1 MKHKHLF
8 ILCPPASG
16 STLLWQILRTSP
28 QVASLPGEGQVLARE
43 ILFNRR
49 RWDPLMP
56 VDWEQVR
63 KAWEE
68 AWDMSKPVLLEKS
81 PPHLVRARQLEEF
94 FPQSRFVVMM
104 RNPYA
109 FCEGIKRRWKNELGY
124 AAIARLWVTWAGCQV
139 ANLRQLRHALFLS
152 YEELTDDAQ
161 GQCRR
166 LLQFVPELQEL
177 HPEREFSV
185 FEKVQ
190 VVENLNS
197 RQIARLT
204 PGDILEIN
212 SVLKDSPELVKD
224 FQYGFINDPA

>member
-28 QVASLPGEGQVLARE
+28 QVASLPGEGQALARE
-43 ILFNRR
+43 ILFNRQ
-49 RWDPLMP
+49 RWDPRMP

-81 PPHLVRARQLEEF
+81 PPHLVRARQLEAF
-94 FPQSRFVVMM
+94 FPESHFVVMM

-109 FCEGIKRRWKNELGY
+109 FCEGIKRRWKSDWSY
-124 AAIARLWVTWAGCQV
+124 AAIARFWIDWAGHQL
-139 ANLRQLRHALFLS
+139 ANLRQLRRTLS
-152 YEELTDDAQ
+152 IRYEDLTADPQ
-161 GQCRR
+161 EHCRR
-166 LLQFVPELQEL
+166 LVSFIPELVEL
-177 HPEREFSV
+177 HAEAEFRV
-185 FEKVQ
+185 FEKTQ
-190 VVENLNS
+190 KIENLNP

-204 PGDILEIN
+204 RGDILEIN
-212 SVLKDSPELVKD
+212 SVLKDNPELLKG
-224 FQYGFINDPA
+224 FQYCFLNDPA